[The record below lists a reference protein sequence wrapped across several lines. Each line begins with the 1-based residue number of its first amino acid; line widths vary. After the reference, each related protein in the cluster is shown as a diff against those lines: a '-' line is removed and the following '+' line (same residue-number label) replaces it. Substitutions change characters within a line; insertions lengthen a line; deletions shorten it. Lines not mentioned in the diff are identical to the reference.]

1 MPLTFL
7 LVIKRNRMEKQMI
20 TMLKR
25 FVHIL
30 PLMNRF
36 INFIVPMIA
45 SISFVLLLNPS
56 GLSLSSYGQIVGDAS
71 QTNQMSDQNSIQQ
84 TQQQL
89 EEANQQ
95 LAQANQ
101 TQQQVSN
108 QTQQQLEEANQT
120 QPQPAN
126 QTQPQ
131 PDPEMV
137 EKLLNYTNVA
147 ILALN
152 EDDTSA
158 AQDNIVQIQNALI
171 NASGKQVVIIPAPAI
186 LTSDED
192 SD

>member
-1 MPLTFL
+1 
-7 LVIKRNRMEKQMI
+7 MI

-36 INFIVPMIA
+36 NNFILPVIV

-56 GLSLSSYGQIVGDAS
+56 GLSPSSYGQIVGDAN
-71 QTNQMSDQNSIQQ
+71 QTNQISDQNSIQQ

-89 EEANQQ
+89 EQANQQ

-108 QTQQQLEEANQT
+108 QTQQQLEQANQT

-126 QTQPQ
+126 QTQPH
-131 PDPEMV
+131 PDPELI
-137 EKLLNYTNVA
+137 EKLLNFTNVA

-152 EDDTSA
+152 EDDTNA
-158 AQDNIVQIQNALI
+158 AQVNIVEIQNALI
-171 NASGKQVVIIPAPAI
+171 NASGKQVVIIPASAI

>member
-1 MPLTFL
+1 
-7 LVIKRNRMEKQMI
+7 MI
-20 TMLKR
+20 
-25 FVHIL
+25 V
-30 PLMNRF
+30 
-36 INFIVPMIA
+36 

-56 GLSLSSYGQIVGDAS
+56 GLSLSSYGQIVDDAN
-71 QTNQMSDQNSIQQ
+71 QTNQISDQNSIQQ

-89 EEANQQ
+89 EQANQQ

-108 QTQQQLEEANQT
+108 QTQQQLEQANQT
-120 QPQPAN
+120 QSQPAN
-126 QTQPQ
+126 QTQSQPANQTQSQ

-137 EKLLNYTNVA
+137 EKLLNFTNVA

-158 AQDNIVQIQNALI
+158 AQDNIVEIQNALI

-186 LTSDED
+186 LTADED

>member
-1 MPLTFL
+1 
-7 LVIKRNRMEKQMI
+7 MI

-36 INFIVPMIA
+36 NNFILPVIV

-56 GLSLSSYGQIVGDAS
+56 GLSPSGYGQIVGDAN
-71 QTNQMSDQNSIQQ
+71 QTNQISDQNSIQQ

-89 EEANQQ
+89 EQANQQ

-108 QTQQQLEEANQT
+108 QTQQQLEQANQQLAQANQT

-126 QTQPQ
+126 QTQP
-131 PDPEMV
+131 
-137 EKLLNYTNVA
+137 
-147 ILALN
+147 
-152 EDDTSA
+152 
-158 AQDNIVQIQNALI
+158 
-171 NASGKQVVIIPAPAI
+171 
-186 LTSDED
+186 
-192 SD
+192 